1 MKLKE
6 FLAFVAPSYSI
17 MILLM
22 VVPLGMTIY
31 LGFTNFTYGATPRW
45 VGLDNYISVLTD
57 ARFWNSLKFTLVIVF
72 TSIPI
77 RLVLGFI
84 IALMLNEVRRT
95 WLKDTYISGFMIPFI
110 VVPVVG
116 TLVFSWLFKDTWGL
130 FSWLLGEAGINISW
144 YSQPLAARA
153 LVIGHW
159 VWMGTA
165 FPILVLYAG
174 LQAMPDDFIE
184 AAIVDGATWLQRIFL
199 IIIPHLR
206 SLFLLV
212 IMISVMDTY
221 RLFDSVFVMTGG
233 GPGSATETVMLYTY
247 RISFQRLSL
256 GKGSAI
262 NLLTVVG
269 VLILMIPTL
278 YQTYKDQTEA

>member
-57 ARFWNSLKFTLVIVF
+57 ARFWNSLKFTLLIVF

-95 WLKDTYISGFMIPFI
+95 RLKDTYISGFMIPFI

-199 IIIPHLR
+199 IVIPHLR

-212 IMISVMDTY
+212 IMMSVMDTY

-269 VLILMIPTL
+269 VLILMIPAL